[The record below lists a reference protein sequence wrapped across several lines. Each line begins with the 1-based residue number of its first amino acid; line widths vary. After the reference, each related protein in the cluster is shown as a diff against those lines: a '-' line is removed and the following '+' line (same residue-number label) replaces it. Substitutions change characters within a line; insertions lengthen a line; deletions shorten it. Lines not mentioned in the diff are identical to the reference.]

1 MRTNYVIN
9 TFVQIVTLVFFLC
22 ITLMNVAVRWS
33 QANLTL
39 AYAIPVVGVAGLFC
53 LILNSKSCQWT
64 WIDIMAGVW
73 GVYWAL
79 RVWVGAEY
87 SCATSLLQVTEMC
100 LFYVALRVVFSDC
113 SNVITYVLTFLILS
127 FGAIESVWGFWQIV
141 HGTSRYRDFLLI
153 GNFPNPGPYSAYPM
167 MGAIAGICLHNL
179 NFNSNFF
186 PPSSDQVNADLKRY
200 FGIVVDVLT
209 LICLMVLP
217 ATWSRAAWVG
227 IGVVAL
233 WLYRQRYWKWRWYV
247 WGGLLALAIVVF
259 FVKQGSA
266 EGRFIIWTAALTS
279 WWENPIWGVG
289 YGGFNHACA
298 EGIATLYHHDPN
310 MFSSFQSA
318 GVTEYSFNALL
329 QIVVEQGIVGAV
341 LCLVMIVFA
350 LKRMHQVCPP
360 LMYCI
365 SSLLVFSCFS
375 YPFEMLPYRIILV
388 MSLAITA
395 SHQASGAEKR
405 CRIWTPM
412 LLGCIAIAVSIPL
425 LKETKERKSIYE
437 DSRLMVG
444 THDAYFLKDLW
455 PLIPQNRD
463 NPQVLFEMAKML
475 QQKGR
480 WRDSNALLRMG
491 TKVSADP
498 MFYVLQGN
506 NYQQEGFDDL
516 AEEAYLKAFSI
527 MPNRHYPLYQL
538 MLLYDKTQQDEK
550 AIEMAKRIIHMKPK
564 VKSPATDEMQQKAK
578 EYLFLS
584 METLLSG

>member
-1 MRTNYVIN
+1 MSLQINKIISSVI
-9 TFVQIVTLVFFLC
+9 QIGTMLGLMC
-22 ITLMNVAVRWS
+22 LTLMNMEIRWCE
-33 QANLTL
+33 ADMVL
-39 AYAIPVVGVAGLFC
+39 AYAVPVLGAVGLAC
-53 LILNSKSCQWT
+53 LWMNKVLWEWT
-64 WIDIMAGVW
+64 RIDYTVGIWMA
-73 GVYWAL
+73 YWLL
-79 RVWVGAEY
+79 RVWIGGEY
-87 SCATSLLQVTEMC
+87 PCATTVLQMCWMC
-100 LFYVALRVVFSDC
+100 LLYVVLRIIFVGC
-113 SNVITYVLTFLILS
+113 SYTLLYIGVGIILL
-127 FGAIESVWGFWQIV
+127 FGAIESGWGFCQMIY
-141 HGTSRYRDFLLI
+141 GTSLHSTFLI
-153 GNFPNPGPYSAYPM
+153 TGNFLNPGPYSAYPM
-167 MGAIAGICLHNL
+167 MGAIAGISLHNL
-179 NFNSNFF
+179 NFNPNTNFF
-186 PPSSDQVNADLKRY
+186 QPSSGQVNADLKRY
-200 FGIVVDVLT
+200 FGIVIEVLT

-217 ATWSRAAWVG
+217 ATWSRAAWLGVG
-227 IGVVAL
+227 VIAL

-247 WGGLLALAIVVF
+247 WTVLIVLAIVVF

-266 EGRFIIWTAALTS
+266 EGRLIIWAAALAS

-298 EGIATLYHHDPN
+298 EGIAALYHHDPM
-310 MFSSFQSA
+310 MFPSFQSA
-318 GVTEYSFNALL
+318 GVTEYSYNALL
-329 QIVVEQGIVGAV
+329 QILVEQGIVGAV
-341 LCLVMIVFA
+341 LCVGMIILA

-365 SSLLVFSCFS
+365 LSLLVFSCFS

-395 SHQASGAEKR
+395 SNQASGAEKR
-405 CRIWTPM
+405 CRIWPPM
-412 LLGCIAIAVSIPL
+412 LLGCIAIAISIPL

-455 PLIPQNRD
+455 PLIPQNLD
-463 NPQVLFEMAKML
+463 NPRVLFEMAKML
-475 QQKGR
+475 QEKGR
-480 WRDSNALLRMG
+480 WRDSNALLRKG

-550 AIEMAKRIIHMKPK
+550 AIEMAKRIINMKPK

-578 EYLFLS
+578 EYLNRI
-584 METLLSG
+584 

>member
-1 MRTNYVIN
+1 MMQIKFLS
-9 TFVQIVTLVFFLC
+9 TFVIHFISFIGVLYFTILTVEMPWNDAD
-22 ITLMNVAVRWS
+22 I
-33 QANLTL
+33 TL
-39 AYAIPVVGVAGLFC
+39 AYAIPILGVIAMVC
-53 LILNSKSCQWT
+53 LWINRDSWRWT
-64 WIDIMAGVW
+64 NIDYMAGIWILYWFLRIFLGETLSNSTAFFQMIWMIVLFLVLRLIYNGCNICMLYLLVLLVLVFGTFESLW
-73 GVYWAL
+73 GWY
-79 RVWVGAEY
+79 
-87 SCATSLLQVTEMC
+87 
-100 LFYVALRVVFSDC
+100 
-113 SNVITYVLTFLILS
+113 
-127 FGAIESVWGFWQIV
+127 QIMF
-141 HGTSRYRDFLLI
+141 GTSRHHTFLLT
-153 GNFPNPGPYSAYPM
+153 GNFLNPGPYSAYPM
-167 MGAIAGICLHNL
+167 VGAVAGMGLL
-179 NFNSNFF
+179 NGPSLF
-186 PPSSDQVNADLKRY
+186 PFKGGEYENYNEQIKKYLK
-200 FGIVVDVLT
+200 GVIEVLT

-217 ATWSRAAWVG
+217 ATWSRAAWLGVG
-227 IGVVAL
+227 VIAL

-247 WGGLLALAIVVF
+247 WTVLIVLAIVVF

-266 EGRFIIWTAALTS
+266 EGRLIIWAAALTS
-279 WWENPIWGVG
+279 WWQNPIWGVG

-298 EGIATLYHHDPN
+298 EGIAALFHHDPM

-318 GVTEYSFNALL
+318 GVTEYSYNALL
-329 QIVVEQGIVGAV
+329 QILVEQGIVGAV
-341 LCLVMIVFA
+341 LCVGMIVLA

-405 CRIWTPM
+405 CRIWPPM
-412 LLGCIAIAVSIPL
+412 LLGCIAIAISIPL

-475 QQKGR
+475 QEKGR

-498 MFYVLQGN
+498 MFYVLLGN

-538 MLLYDKTQQDEK
+538 MLLYDKIQQDEK

-578 EYLFLS
+578 EYLNRI
-584 METLLSG
+584 